1 MIPDGLVLIVNKKFI
16 LKSPEKLLRGAEKIN
31 KIDNNERRSVNIY
44 CSSIFLFT
52 LKMVIRKK
60 LD

>member
-1 MIPDGLVLIVNKKFI
+1 MIPDGMAIIVNKKLI

-31 KIDNNERRSVNIY
+31 KISSNERHSVNIY
-44 CSSIFLFT
+44 CSSIFLFV
-52 LKMVIRKK
+52 LKIVTHKK